1 MAGPG
6 AVPDPNT
13 LSLCKLS
20 LVTCMD
26 KILTLCFLACTWI
39 RRPRRGQEG
48 NDPPYT
54 QLDAVLFARALA
66 V

>member
-1 MAGPG
+1 VAGPG
-6 AVPDPNT
+6 VILNPIT

-39 RRPRRGQEG
+39 CRRPRELAG

-54 QLDAVLFARALA
+54 QLNAVLFARALI